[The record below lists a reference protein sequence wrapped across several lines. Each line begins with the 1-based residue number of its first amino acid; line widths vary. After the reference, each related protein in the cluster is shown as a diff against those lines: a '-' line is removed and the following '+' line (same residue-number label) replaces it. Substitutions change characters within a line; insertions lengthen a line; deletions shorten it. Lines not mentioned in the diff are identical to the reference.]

1 MQSNAPISFP
11 RALFGLALLASAVA
25 GQSLN
30 YCSSENTGSDYNKV
44 NDIYN
49 SYGSCTK
56 QCGDYAFAIVQW
68 QDCWCSNYVPA
79 NQQSVGDCNQDCPG
93 YPDNKCG
100 NEDKGLYGYLPI
112 SGNEPSGTAGSGSSS
127 EASSTSAS
135 TSTEPVS
142 TTSSPSTSIAVSSS
156 PDPTTTSSDSFAS
169 SETTAVSTVISTSI
183 AVITSTQEPSTES
196 SRTSELTSF
205 VAQSST
211 EAPTPETTS
220 SSQPPTTSSSQPPTT
235 SSTSPS
241 SSTTSTTST
250 SYTPPETTSSTSSTS
265 TYIPPT
271 TSSTTSTTS
280 SSSGELSLISTDTYH
295 IAPGP
300 VPTTEA
306 SSSITPTPIP
316 SPMTSVRVVTLSGAR
331 VTETVTTTPM
341 VTPGA
346 DAQADS
352 QSVQKGLSYGAIA
365 GAVVGSLL
373 GVAAIVL
380 GAFLL
385 WRRKKQDNAAGGAE
399 NPGGMSKMKRNVSI
413 LSKTGLLSRV
423 TEKEYDEPLYNTT
436 ANNSVRHSMMFGA
449 GGSGD
454 GISPVSPL
462 GSSHDSQRR
471 HSRPMVYDQRLNPS
485 ALFANH
491 DNGSRISIQDNNDYS
506 RPLGVMNPDPRPSFE
521 SRTSQY

>member
-1 MQSNAPISFP
+1 MKSNALLSFR
-11 RALFGLALLASAVA
+11 RALFGLASIASGVA

-56 QCGDYAFAIVQW
+56 ECSDYAFAIVQW
-68 QDCWCSNYVPA
+68 QDCWCSNYIPA
-79 NQQSVGDCNQDCPG
+79 DQQS
-93 YPDNKCG
+93 
-100 NEDKGLYGYLPI
+100 DKGLYGYLPI

-135 TSTEPVS
+135 TSTELVS
-142 TTSSPSTSIAVSSS
+142 TTSSPSTSTVVSSS
-156 PDPTTTSSDSFAS
+156 PDLSTSSSDSFAS
-169 SETTAVSTVISTSI
+169 SSEASAVSIVTSTSI
-183 AVITSTQEPSTES
+183 AVVTSVSTSTQDPSPES

-211 EAPTPETTS
+211 AAPTPETTS
-220 SSQPPTTSSSQPPTT
+220 SSQPPTTSST
-235 SSTSPS
+235 

-265 TYIPPT
+265 YIPPT
-271 TSSTTSTTS
+271 TSSTTSTS
-280 SSSGELSLISTDTYH
+280 SSSSSELSLTSTDTYH

-300 VPTTEA
+300 VATTES

-352 QSVQKGLSYGAIA
+352 QSVQKGLSDGAIA

-373 GVAAIVL
+373 GIAAIVL

-385 WRRKKQDNAAGGAE
+385 WRRKKKDNAATGGE
-399 NPGGMSKMKRNVSI
+399 NPSGMSKVKRNVSI

-423 TEKEYDEPLYNTT
+423 AEKEYDEPPYNTT

-506 RPLGVMNPDPRPSFE
+506 RPLGVTNPDPRPSFE

>member
-1 MQSNAPISFP
+1 MQSNAPMSFP
-11 RALFGLALLASAVA
+11 RALFGLALLASGVA
-25 GQSLN
+25 GQSVN

-44 NDIYN
+44 TDIYN
-49 SYGSCTK
+49 SHGSCTT

-68 QDCWCSNYVPA
+68 QDCWCSNYAPA
-79 NQQSVGDCNQDCPG
+79 NQQSIGDCDQYCPG
-93 YPDNKCG
+93 YDYENCG

-135 TSTEPVS
+135 TSTELVS
-142 TTSSPSTSIAVSSS
+142 TTSSPSTSTVVSSS

-169 SETTAVSTVISTSI
+169 SETTAVSTVISTSV

-220 SSQPPTTSSSQPPTT
+220 SSQPPTTSST
-235 SSTSPS
+235 SSS

-280 SSSGELSLISTDTYH
+280 SSSSELSLTSTDTYH

-300 VPTTEA
+300 VATTES

-346 DAQADS
+346 AAQADS
-352 QSVQKGLSYGAIA
+352 QSVQKGLSDGAIA

-385 WRRKKQDNAAGGAE
+385 WRRKKQDNVAAGAE

>member
-1 MQSNAPISFP
+1 MQSNAPWSF
-11 RALFGLALLASAVA
+11 RRSLFGLALIASGVA

-30 YCSSENTGSDYNKV
+30 YCSGENTGSDYNKV

-68 QDCWCSNYVPA
+68 QDCWCSNYAPA
-79 NQQSVGDCNQDCPG
+79 NQQSVGDCDQDCPG
-93 YPDNKCG
+93 YPANKCG

-135 TSTEPVS
+135 TSTELVS
-142 TTSSPSTSIAVSSS
+142 TTSSPSTSTIVSSS
-156 PDPTTTSSDSFAS
+156 PDPSTSSSDSFAS
-169 SETTAVSTVISTSI
+169 SSEASAVSSTVTSTSI
-183 AVITSTQEPSTES
+183 AVVTS
-196 SRTSELTSF
+196 
-205 VAQSST
+205 SST
-211 EAPTPETTS
+211 ETPTPES
-220 SSQPPTTSSSQPPTT
+220 TSSSQPPTT
-235 SSTSPS
+235 SST
-241 SSTTSTTST
+241 TST
-250 SYTPPETTSSTSSTS
+250 SSTSYSTPETTSSTSSTS
-265 TYIPPT
+265 IYVPPT

-280 SSSGELSLISTDTYH
+280 STSSEPSLTSTDTYH

-300 VPTTEA
+300 VSTTES
-306 SSSITPTPIP
+306 SSSITPTPVP

-331 VTETVTTTPM
+331 VTETVTSTPM

-346 DAQADS
+346 GAQADS
-352 QSVQKGLSYGAIA
+352 QSVQKGLSDGAIA

-385 WRRKKQDNAAGGAE
+385 WRRKKQDNGAGGAE
-399 NPGGMSKMKRNVSI
+399 NPSGMSKMKRNVSI

-449 GGSGD
+449 GGAGD

-506 RPLGVMNPDPRPSFE
+506 RPLGVTNPDPRPSFE

>member
-1 MQSNAPISFP
+1 MKSNAPLSFR
-11 RALFGLALLASAVA
+11 RALFGLASIASGVA

-30 YCSSENTGSDYNKV
+30 YCSGENTGSDYNKV

-56 QCGDYAFAIVQW
+56 ECSDYAFAIVQW
-68 QDCWCSNYVPA
+68 QDCWCSNYIPA

-112 SGNEPSGTAGSGSSS
+112 SGNEPSGTAGAGSSS

-135 TSTEPVS
+135 TSTELVS
-142 TTSSPSTSIAVSSS
+142 TTSSPSTSTIVSSS
-156 PDPTTTSSDSFAS
+156 LDPSTTSSDSFAS
-169 SETTAVSTVISTSI
+169 SEATAVSTVISTSI

-196 SRTSELTSF
+196 SRTSELTSS

-211 EAPTPETTS
+211 ETPTPETTS
-220 SSQPPTTSSSQPPTT
+220 SSQPPTTSST
-235 SSTSPS
+235 
-241 SSTTSTTST
+241 SSTTSI

-280 SSSGELSLISTDTYH
+280 STFSEESLTSTDTYH

-300 VPTTEA
+300 VPTTE
-306 SSSITPTPIP
+306 SSTSITPTPIP

-331 VTETVTTTPM
+331 VTETVTSTPM
-341 VTPGA
+341 VTPGV

-352 QSVQKGLSYGAIA
+352 QAVQKGLSDGAIA

-385 WRRKKQDNAAGGAE
+385 WRRKKQDNAAAGAE
-399 NPGGMSKMKRNVSI
+399 NPNGMSKMKRNVSI

-436 ANNSVRHSMMFGA
+436 ANNSVRHSVMFGA

-506 RPLGVMNPDPRPSFE
+506 RPLGVTNPDPRPSFE

>member
-1 MQSNAPISFP
+1 MQSNAPWSF
-11 RALFGLALLASAVA
+11 RRSLFGLALIASGVA

-30 YCSSENTGSDYNKV
+30 YCSGENTGSDYNKV

-68 QDCWCSNYVPA
+68 QDCWCSNYAPA
-79 NQQSVGDCNQDCPG
+79 NQQSVGDCDQDCPG
-93 YPDNKCG
+93 YPANKCG

-135 TSTEPVS
+135 TSTELVS
-142 TTSSPSTSIAVSSS
+142 TTSSPSTSTIVSSS
-156 PDPTTTSSDSFAS
+156 PDPSTSSSDSFAS
-169 SETTAVSTVISTSI
+169 SSEASAVSSTVTSTSI
-183 AVITSTQEPSTES
+183 AVVTSVSTTTQEPSTGS

-211 EAPTPETTS
+211 ETPTPES
-220 SSQPPTTSSSQPPTT
+220 TSSSQPPTT
-235 SSTSPS
+235 SST
-241 SSTTSTTST
+241 TST
-250 SYTPPETTSSTSSTS
+250 SSTSYSTPETTSSTSSTS
-265 TYIPPT
+265 IYVPPT

-280 SSSGELSLISTDTYH
+280 STSSEPSLTSTDTYH

-300 VPTTEA
+300 VSTTES
-306 SSSITPTPIP
+306 SSSITPTPVP

-331 VTETVTTTPM
+331 VTETVTSTPM

-346 DAQADS
+346 GAQADS
-352 QSVQKGLSYGAIA
+352 QSVQKGLSDGAIA

-385 WRRKKQDNAAGGAE
+385 WRRKKQDNGAGGAE
-399 NPGGMSKMKRNVSI
+399 NPSGMSKMKRNVSI

-449 GGSGD
+449 GGAGD

-506 RPLGVMNPDPRPSFE
+506 RPLGVTNPDPRPSFE

>member
-1 MQSNAPISFP
+1 MKSNAPLSF
-11 RALFGLALLASAVA
+11 RRTLFGLASIASGVA
-25 GQSLN
+25 GQSVN

-44 NDIYN
+44 KDIYN
-49 SYGSCTK
+49 SHGSCTS

-68 QDCWCSNYVPA
+68 QDCWCSNYAPA
-79 NQQSVGDCNQDCPG
+79 NQQSVGDCDQYCPG
-93 YPDNKCG
+93 YKYENCG

-135 TSTEPVS
+135 TSTELVS
-142 TTSSPSTSIAVSSS
+142 TTSSPSTSTIVSSS
-156 PDPTTTSSDSFAS
+156 LDPSTTSSDGFAS
-169 SETTAVSTVISTSI
+169 SEATAVSTVISTSI

-196 SRTSELTSF
+196 SRTSELTSS

-211 EAPTPETTS
+211 ETPTPETTS
-220 SSQPPTTSSSQPPTT
+220 SSQPPTTSST
-235 SSTSPS
+235 S
-241 SSTTSTTST
+241 STTST

-280 SSSGELSLISTDTYH
+280 STFSEESLTSTDTYH

-300 VPTTEA
+300 VPTTE
-306 SSSITPTPIP
+306 SSTSITPTPIP

-331 VTETVTTTPM
+331 VTETVTSTPM
-341 VTPGA
+341 VTPGV

-352 QSVQKGLSYGAIA
+352 QAVQKGLSDGAIA

-385 WRRKKQDNAAGGAE
+385 WRRKKQDNAAAGAE
-399 NPGGMSKMKRNVSI
+399 NPNGMSKMKRNVSI

-506 RPLGVMNPDPRPSFE
+506 RPLGVTNPDPRPSFE
-521 SRTSQY
+521 SRASQY

>member
-11 RALFGLALLASAVA
+11 RALFGLALLASAVT

-220 SSQPPTTSSSQPPTT
+220 SSQPPTTSS
-235 SSTSPS
+235 TSPS

-352 QSVQKGLSYGAIA
+352 QSVQKGLSDGAIA